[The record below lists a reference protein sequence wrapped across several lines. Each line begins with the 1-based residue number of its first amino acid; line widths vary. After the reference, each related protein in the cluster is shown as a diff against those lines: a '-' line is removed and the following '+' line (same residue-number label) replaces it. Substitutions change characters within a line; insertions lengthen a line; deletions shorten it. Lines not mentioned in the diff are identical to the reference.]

1 MGEVQYNLQF
11 EKVSNLFQLGEVVGE
26 PKAVSG
32 GLLHKMYVVETN
44 SGKFAIKALNPQIM
58 SRPTAMRNF
67 IKSERIANLVAK
79 TIPALPAK
87 IIGGESVQEID
98 NQFYLVFDWLEGI
111 SLKPNEVKIENC
123 EKIGSILAGM
133 HMMDSS
139 VLGLEKNDLIKEK
152 LIDFNYY
159 LQLGQNNKA
168 VWTDL
173 LKENID
179 NLYEWNASA
188 NHSIIKLA
196 SDLVISHG
204 DLEPKNVIWNF
215 DNPVIIDWE
224 SAGYINP
231 MQDLVETAIYWA
243 GDGKGNLDKDKF
255 LAFINGYKIKY
266 GALQANWKMVLD
278 SGYLGKL
285 GWLEYS
291 LKRSLWIECT
301 DEEQQQAGTSQ
312 VTGTINAIIR
322 YFNTTSEIEMWL
334 SNV

>member
-1 MGEVQYNLQF
+1 
-11 EKVSNLFQLGEVVGE
+11 
-26 PKAVSG
+26 
-32 GLLHKMYVVETN
+32 
-44 SGKFAIKALNPQIM
+44 M
-58 SRPTAMRNF
+58 SRPTAKRNF
-67 IKSERIANLVAK
+67 IKSELIANFVAK

-87 IIGGESVQEID
+87 IIDGESVQEID
-98 NQFYLVFDWLEGI
+98 NQFYLVFDWLEGS

-123 EKIGSILAGM
+123 EKIGSILARM

-139 VLGLEKNDLIKEK
+139 VLGLEKNDSIKEK
-152 LIDFNYY
+152 LIDFNIY
-159 LQLGQNNKA
+159 LQLGQDKKA

-173 LKENID
+173 LKENMD
-179 NLYEWNASA
+179 NLYEWNARA
-188 NHSIIKLA
+188 NHSAIKL
-196 SDLVISHG
+196 SSHLVISHG
-204 DLEPKNVIWNF
+204 DLEPKNVIWNL
-215 DNPVIIDWE
+215 DNPIIIDWE

-231 MQDLVETAIYWA
+231 MQDLVDTAIYWA
-243 GDGKGNLDKDKF
+243 RDGKGNLDIDKF
-255 LAFINGYKIKY
+255 LAFINGYKNKY
-266 GALQANWKMVLD
+266 GPLEANWKMVLE

-322 YFNTTSEIEMWL
+322 YINMTSDIEIWL

>member
-1 MGEVQYNLQF
+1 MNAL
-11 EKVSNLFQLGEVVGE
+11 
-26 PKAVSG
+26 SG
-32 GLLHKMYVVETN
+32 IVE
-44 SGKFAIKALNPQIM
+44 
-58 SRPTAMRNF
+58 
-67 IKSERIANLVAK
+67 
-79 TIPALPAK
+79 
-87 IIGGESVQEID
+87 GGESVQEID
-98 NQFYLVFDWLEGI
+98 NHFYLIFDWFEGS
-111 SLKPNEVKIENC
+111 SLKPSEVKIENC
-123 EKIGSILAGM
+123 EKIGSILAGI

-139 VLGLEKNDLIKEK
+139 VLGFEKNDLIKER

-159 LQLGQNNKA
+159 LQLGLDNKA

-204 DLEPKNVIWNF
+204 DLEPKNVIWNL

-243 GDGKGNLDKDKF
+243 RDGKGNLDKDKF